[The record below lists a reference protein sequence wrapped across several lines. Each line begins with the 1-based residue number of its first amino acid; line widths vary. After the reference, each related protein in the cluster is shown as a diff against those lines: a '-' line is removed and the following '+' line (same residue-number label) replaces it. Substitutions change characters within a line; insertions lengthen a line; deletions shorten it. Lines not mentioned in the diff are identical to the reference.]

1 VSHEGVG
8 VGSLLISNGTVVT
21 LGEGS
26 RVWHGH
32 DVVCGGGLITAI
44 APHGRVV
51 GPHDRVIDA
60 RGKVVMPGFINAHM
74 HLYSTLVRGLGK
86 ARPSADFREVLEN
99 LWWRLDRKLDLED
112 CYVSALVML
121 IEAVRHGTTTLLDHH
136 ASPSAV
142 SGSLEAIA
150 RAVRQ
155 VGVRASLCYE
165 LSDRDGP
172 KVAQAGLEENI
183 AFIRRCQTG
192 GDDHL
197 TAMFGLHASFTLSDA
212 TLERAAGT
220 GHELGAGFHVHVAE
234 AASDQEHCQREF
246 GLRVVERLGNL
257 GILGPQSI
265 AAHCV
270 HVSGREMELLAETG
284 TAVAHNPQSNMNNA
298 VGVAD
303 VLGML
308 RKGVLVGLGTDAMTV
323 NMLEEVRTALFVRHL
338 SEKNPSVGFAEMLST
353 LLVGNARIAN
363 RQFPV
368 RLGELREGCAADL
381 ALIDYEPPTP
391 LDEGTFLGHLAFGL
405 SQASVDTTIVG
416 GKVLMAGKRLEL
428 DLDEAEIAANARER
442 ARALWERF

>member
-1 VSHEGVG
+1 

-21 LGEGS
+21 LGEKN
-26 RVWHGH
+26 RVLYGH
-32 DVVCGGGLITAI
+32 DVTCGGGLITAI
-44 APHGRVV
+44 APHGRLI

-60 RGKVVMPGFINAHM
+60 SGKVVMPGFINAHM

-86 ARPSADFREVLEN
+86 AKPSAGFREVLEN

-121 IEAVRHGTTTLLDHH
+121 IEAVRHGTTTLFDHH

-142 SGSLEAIA
+142 SGSLDAIA
-150 RAVRQ
+150 RAVRE

-172 KVAQAGLEENI
+172 EVAQAGIEENASFI
-183 AFIRRCQTG
+183 ARSRTEWDGRLQA
-192 GDDHL
+192 L
-197 TAMFGLHASFTLSDA
+197 FGLHASFTLSDA
-212 TLERAAGT
+212 TLEHAAAT

-246 GLRVVERLGNL
+246 GLRVVERLANL

-270 HVSGREMELLAETG
+270 HVSAREMELLAETG
-284 TAVAHNPQSNMNNA
+284 TSVVHNPQSNMNNA

-323 NMLEEVRTALFVRHL
+323 NMLEEVRAALWVRHL
-338 SEKNPSVGFAEMLST
+338 AERNPSVGFVETLST
-353 LLVGNARIAN
+353 LLVNNARIAN
-363 RQFPV
+363 RHFSV
-368 RLGELREGCAADL
+368 RLGELREGCAPDL
-381 ALIDYEPPTP
+381 VLIDYEPPTP

-405 SQASVDTTIVG
+405 SQAVVDTTVVG
-416 GKVLMAGKRLEL
+416 GDVLMAGKRLEL
-428 DLDEAEIAANARER
+428 DLDEAEIAAKARER
-442 ARALWERF
+442 AKALWGRF

>member
-1 VSHEGVG
+1 M
-8 VGSLLISNGTVVT
+8 GSLLISNGTVVT

-26 RVWHGH
+26 RIWHAH
-32 DVVCGGGLITAI
+32 DVACEGGLITAI
-44 APHGRVV
+44 APHGRLI

-60 RGKVVMPGFINAHM
+60 SGKVVMPGFINTHM

-86 ARPSADFREVLEN
+86 AKPSAGFREVLEN

-121 IEAVRHGTTTLLDHH
+121 IEAVRHGTTTLFDHH
-136 ASPSAV
+136 ASPSALP
-142 SGSLEAIA
+142 GCLDTIA
-150 RAVRQ
+150 RAVRE

-172 KVAQAGLEENI
+172 EVAQAGIEENASFI
-183 AFIRRCQTG
+183 ARSRAEWDG
-192 GDDHL
+192 GL
-197 TAMFGLHASFTLSDA
+197 QAMFGLHASFTLCDA
-212 TLERAAGT
+212 TLERAAAT

-270 HVSGREMELLAETG
+270 HVSAREMELLAETG
-284 TAVAHNPQSNMNNA
+284 TPVAHNPQSNMNNA

-323 NMLEEVRTALFVRHL
+323 NMLEEVRAALFVRHL
-338 SEKNPSVGFAEMLST
+338 SEKNPSVGFVETLST
-353 LLVGNARIAN
+353 LLVNNARIAN
-363 RQFPV
+363 RHFPV
-368 RLGELREGCAADL
+368 RLGELREGSAADL
-381 ALIDYEPPTP
+381 LLIDYEPPTP
-391 LDEGTFLGHLAFGL
+391 FDEGTLLGHVAFGI
-405 SQASVDTTIVG
+405 SQASVDTTIAG

-428 DLDEAEIAANARER
+428 DLDEAEIAAKARER
-442 ARALWERF
+442 AKALWERF